1 MVLGILA
8 AVVIPQFSDASEDAK
23 IAALATDLQ
32 TVRMAIGRYTVEHDG
47 RTPNLDPDGLE
58 RNTSVGFVNR
68 LTQRTNKDGA
78 LRAAGEYGPYLTA
91 FPKNPFVE
99 DENFNGKIR
108 FGTESLP
115 AGGSGWYFNTE
126 SLRFSANKGGHEDL

>member
-1 MVLGILA
+1 MVLRDRGGVFEVRNTRRSGFTLVELLIVVMVLGILA

-68 LTQRTNKDGA
+68 LTQRTNKD
-78 LRAAGEYGPYLTA
+78 
-91 FPKNPFVE
+91 
-99 DENFNGKIR
+99 
-108 FGTESLP
+108 
-115 AGGSGWYFNTE
+115 
-126 SLRFSANKGGHEDL
+126 